1 MPSHRIYLDHAA
13 TTPVSEPVLAAM
25 LPYFTQHCYNP
36 SGLHS
41 ESRIAR
47 DAVEDAR
54 SRIAT
59 ILGCETG
66 ELVFTGSGSEGA
78 NLAVKGAAVAREQ
91 AGRNRL
97 VIASV
102 EHHAVLRSAEYLRR
116 HRGSHVDYLRVDRH
130 GVVDLGH
137 LERLLGDDLAL
148 VSVQYANNE
157 VGTIQPLAKIAALL
171 EGADVTFHTDAVQAP
186 GALPLDVD
194 ALGVDLLSLA
204 AHKFHGPKGV
214 GILYIRRGTR
224 VVPQIQGGAQERG
237 RRAGTENVPLIVG
250 MATALEIAVQNQEA
264 NTRHNSNLSRLLH
277 DGLERIP
284 DLHFNGHPTHRLP
297 NNTNVCL
304 AGIKAEGLLLQL
316 DRAGIAASSGSACT
330 SASLEPSL
338 VLLAMGIPPEL
349 AAGSL
354 RLTTGPANA
363 EADIQRFLEV
373 ISAAVPGLRAQS

>member
-1 MPSHRIYLDHAA
+1 
-13 TTPVSEPVLAAM
+13 M
-25 LPYFTQHCYNP
+25 LPFFTQHGYNP
-36 SGLHS
+36 SGLYA

-54 SRIAT
+54 ARIAA

-66 ELVFTGSGSEGA
+66 EIVFTGSGSEGA
-78 NLAVKGAAVAREQ
+78 NLAIKGTAVAREQ

-97 VIASV
+97 IVSSV

-116 HRGSHVDYLRVDRH
+116 NRDSRVDYLRVNEH
-130 GVVDLGH
+130 GVVDLSH

-148 VSVQYANNE
+148 VSIQYANNE
-157 VGTIQPLAKIAALL
+157 VGSIQPLTEIASLL
-171 EGADVTFHTDAVQAP
+171 EGTGITFHTDAVQAP

-214 GILYIRRGTR
+214 GALYIRRGTR
-224 VVPQIQGGAQERG
+224 VVPQIQGGTQERG
-237 RRAGTENVPLIVG
+237 RRAGTENVALIVG
-250 MATALEIAVQNQEA
+250 MAAALEIAVRDQEA
-264 NTRHNSNLSRLLH
+264 NNRHNSHLSRLLR
-277 DGLERIP
+277 DGLQRIP
-284 DLHFNGHPTHRLP
+284 DLRFNGHPTHRLP

-304 AGIKAEGLLLQL
+304 AGVKAEGLLLQL

-354 RLTTGPANA
+354 RLTTGPGVSTG
-363 EADIQRFLEV
+363 DIEHFLDV
-373 ISAAVPGLRAQS
+373 ISAAVPGLRQQS

>member
-1 MPSHRIYLDHAA
+1 LASQRIYLDHAA

-25 LPYFTQHCYNP
+25 LPFFTQHGYNP

-54 SRIAT
+54 SRIAA

-66 ELVFTGSGSEGA
+66 EIVFTGSGSEGA
-78 NLAVKGAAVAREQ
+78 NLAIKGVAVAREQ
-91 AGRNRL
+91 AGRNRI
-97 VIASV
+97 VVASV
-102 EHHAVLRSAEYLRR
+102 EHQAVLRSAEYLRR
-116 HRGSHVDYLRVDRH
+116 HRGSRVDYLRVDQH
-130 GVVDLGH
+130 GVVDLGR

-157 VGTIQPLAKIAALL
+157 VGTIQPLAEIAALL
-171 EGADVTFHTDAVQAP
+171 EGAGVTFHTDAVQAP
-186 GALPLDVD
+186 GALPLGVD
-194 ALGVDLLSLA
+194 DLGVDLLSLA

-214 GILYIRRGTR
+214 GVLYIRRGTR
-224 VVPQIQGGAQERG
+224 VVPQIQGGSQERG

-250 MATALEIAVQNQEA
+250 MATALEIAVRDRDA
-264 NTRHNSNLSRLLH
+264 NNRHNANLSRLLH
-277 DGLERIP
+277 DGLRQIP
-284 DLHFNGHPTHRLP
+284 DLHFNGHPTHRLS

-304 AGIKAEGLLLQL
+304 AGVKAEGLLLQL

-354 RLTTGPANA
+354 RLTTGPDNT

-373 ISAAVPGLRAQS
+373 ISAAVPDLRAQS

>member
-1 MPSHRIYLDHAA
+1 LASHRIYLDHAA

-25 LPYFTQHCYNP
+25 LPYFTRHGYNP

-54 SRIAT
+54 SRIAA

-66 ELVFTGSGSEGA
+66 EIVFTGSGSEGA
-78 NLAVKGAAVAREQ
+78 NLAIKGAAVAREQ
-91 AGRNRL
+91 AGRDRI
-97 VIASV
+97 VVASV

-116 HRGSHVDYLRVDRH
+116 HRRSRVDYLRVDRH

-137 LERLLGDDLAL
+137 LQRLLGDDLAL
-148 VSVQYANNE
+148 VSIQYANNE
-157 VGTIQPLAKIAALL
+157 VGSIQPLSEIAALL
-171 EGADVTFHTDAVQAP
+171 KGAGVTFHTDAVQAP
-186 GALPLDVD
+186 GALPLSVD
-194 ALGVDLLSLA
+194 DLGVDLLSLA

-214 GILYIRRGTR
+214 GVLYIRRGTR

-250 MATALEIAVQNQEA
+250 MATALDIAVGDQDA
-264 NTRHNSNLSRLLH
+264 NNRHNANLSRLLH
-277 DGLERIP
+277 DGLQRIP
-284 DLHFNGHPTHRLP
+284 DVHFNGHPTHRLP

-304 AGIKAEGLLLQL
+304 AGVKAEGLLLQL

-354 RLTTGPANA
+354 RLTTGPGIT

-373 ISAAVPGLRAQS
+373 ISAAVPDLRAQS